1 MSLLVDQLVA
11 SGEVTVRLAT
21 PTNRSRKVRGRP
33 GELVE
38 LNASSGAAIGI
49 EFGHNHVRGVIGD
62 ISHEIL
68 AEREV
73 SVGANYEVRDVLTV
87 AREVVTELL
96 HASRITPSRI
106 LGVGVSVPLSVEDAK
121 ISAFPSRVQL
131 RWKDIDLVSELSE
144 LTGFDVAIENDANL
158 AAYSELLWGSQIG
171 NFLYVK
177 LHSGVGGAIVVD
189 YHVVTGRHGGAGEI
203 GHLSLDPNGA
213 ICQCGRRGCV
223 DAYAGISSML
233 ADASRAF
240 GYEIGFRAFLELVNE
255 GDRVCTRIL
264 DDAALRIGQAIAMI
278 CSILNPDAVV
288 LGGALTWAYS
298 PMVGQIV
305 SAFQRFAV
313 PTSADVRILHAD
325 FGKYSSAMGAVAL
338 VLGQVRPTK

>member
-21 PTNRSRKVRGRP
+21 PANRSRKVRGRP

-38 LNASSGAAIGI
+38 LNASSGAAIGL
-49 EFGHNHVRGVIGD
+49 EFGHEHVRGVIGD
-62 ISHEIL
+62 ISHDIL

-73 SVGANYEVRDVLTV
+73 HVGANYDVRSALAV
-87 AREVVTELL
+87 ARELVTDLL
-96 HASRITPSRI
+96 HASRVTPSRI
-106 LGVGVSVPLSVEDAK
+106 LGIGVSLPLSVEDARV
-121 ISAFPSRVQL
+121 SAFPSRIQS
-131 RWKDIDLVSELSE
+131 RWKEVDVVAELSE
-144 LTGFDVAIENDANL
+144 STGFEVVIENDANL

-189 YHVVTGRHGGAGEI
+189 YRVVAGRHGGAGEI

-213 ICQCGRRGCV
+213 ICQCGHRGCL

-233 ADASRAF
+233 AEASRAF
-240 GYEIGFRAFLELVNE
+240 GYEISFRVFLGLVDD
-255 GDRVCTRIL
+255 GDPVCTRIL
-264 DDAALRIGQAIAMI
+264 GDAALRIGQAIAMI
-278 CSILNPDAVV
+278 CTILNPDAVV
-288 LGGALTWAYS
+288 LGGALTWAHS
-298 PMVGQIV
+298 PMLGAIV
-305 SAFQRFAV
+305 AAFQRFAV
-313 PTSADVRILHAD
+313 PTTTDVRILHAD